1 MSVFARNF
9 LKVIKE
15 QDEIKLGSDV
25 ERDAMASSLDDGTDP
40 SSFDVDMEAD
50 PSIGMDD
57 DVAMAMA
64 KQNQK
69 IVSTIQGWISQ
80 TEQFLTFLNGENPD
94 SIQSTLAQATP
105 ETVMDKMKQSQQQKI
120 SRVASDLAS
129 FHQSLLGFMA
139 QTKNAKFKGV

>member
-1 MSVFARNF
+1 MSIFEKNF

-15 QDEIKLGSDV
+15 QDELKIGSDV

-40 SSFDVDMEAD
+40 SEFDVNMEPD
-50 PSIGMDD
+50 PSIEMGD
-57 DVAMAMA
+57 DVALAMA

-69 IVSTIQGWISQ
+69 IVSTIQGWISK
-80 TEQFLTFLNGENPD
+80 TEEFLTFLNGENPD
-94 SIQSTLAQATP
+94 SIQSTLAQASP

-120 SRVASDLAS
+120 ARVASDLAS